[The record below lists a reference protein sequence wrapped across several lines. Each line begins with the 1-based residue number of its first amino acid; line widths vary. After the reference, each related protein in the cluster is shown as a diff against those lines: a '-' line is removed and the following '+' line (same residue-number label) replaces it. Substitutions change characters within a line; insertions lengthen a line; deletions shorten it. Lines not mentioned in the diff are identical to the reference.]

1 MIALNRK
8 RPYGVI
14 VGHEWARY
22 EQEGVLFDGNGNTQ
36 ESSALIERVSRRSKK
51 DPEQDLKLENAREFL
66 RNLLAGGPVDKSAV
80 YRECENNN
88 QEWDSVKKAFALMN
102 GSVIQRGASKLWR
115 LSPEMSNK

>member
-1 MIALNRK
+1 MVLNKR

-22 EQEGVLFDGNGNTQ
+22 EQDGVLFDGNGNAQ

-51 DPEQDLKLENAREFL
+51 EPEQDLKVANAREFL
-66 RNLLAGGPVDKSAV
+66 KNLLAGGPVDKSSV

-88 QEWDSVKKAFALMN
+88 QDWESVKKAFALMN
-102 GSVIQRGASKLWR
+102 GQVVERGSSKLWR
-115 LSPEMSNK
+115 LTELANRN